1 MRDNTVIVHSQRM
14 FMRGMAS
21 LMNSISFYDKVSHLV
36 NQGKP
41 LRVNRSWFSAKLLVL
56 FLTVSHKMPGVQLGS
71 HMMLRV
77 SGWLMGWAQRVGR
90 KWGYTQQTGGQAL
103 WGSAGLCLGT
113 TFQQYN
119 LREWH
124 CAVSG
129 NSQVGVRKRVC
140 TCRSSWSVWT
150 AL

>member
-1 MRDNTVIVHSQRM
+1 M

-21 LMNSISFYDKVSHLV
+21 LMNSVSFYDKVSHLV

-90 KWGYTQQTGGQAL
+90 KWGYTQQAGGQAL

-124 CAVSG
+124 CALSG
-129 NSQVGVRKRVC
+129 NSQVAVRKRVC